1 MSVRKTFPFAF
12 YQFVDFFF
20 VLEPVDFF
28 LEVAVFFFAVE
39 VDDFLAV
46 VDFFVVADF
55 LAVEV
60 LFFFAVVEEDFFAVV
75 AFLVEVF
82 FVVVAFF
89 VVVLFLLL
97 VFVICSMVSRACVNK
112 SLKLHDFTC
121 VERNHTTTITPRRN
135 FNKRFHWATVSLPI
149 LFVPFF
155 DDFDDFLPFDE
166 RAARSASRC

>member
-1 MSVRKTFPFAF
+1 M
-12 YQFVDFFF
+12 DFFRVF
-20 VLEPVDFF
+20 EPVDFF
-28 LEVAVFFFAVE
+28 LAVLDF
-39 VDDFLAV
+39 FLAV
-46 VDFFVVADF
+46 VVEDFLVAVDFFAVLDF

-75 AFLVEVF
+75 AFLVEAF

-89 VVVLFLLL
+89 VDVLFLLL
-97 VFVICSMVSRACVNK
+97 VFVICSMVSRACDNK

-121 VERNHTTTITPRRN
+121 VERNQTTTITPRRN
-135 FNKRFHWATVSLPI
+135 FSKRFHWATVSLPI